1 MGDVQ
6 LGLPGEILVDD
17 VRGRDSDL
25 VTPVA
30 HLADVAHD
38 GVLGDDRRHAA
49 FGQHVGR
56 DVVIKLEI
64 DHHTFVKSDAESHI
78 GHVGRLPGKSRVGHC
93 ALQGTDVPLIGVA

>member
-1 MGDVQ
+1 MRHHSFLERPSAQTRSRSSGDAFEEGQDLVLVVGDVQ

-56 DVVIKLEI
+56 DVVIKL
-64 DHHTFVKSDAESHI
+64 KSTI
-78 GHVGRLPGKSRVGHC
+78 TRL
-93 ALQGTDVPLIGVA
+93 